1 MTTDHSAEIPSP
13 TAFAPG
19 PVVVVGGGIAGLV
32 AAARI
37 SQRGVPVTLVDKTA
51 HVGGRAVTRT
61 RDGFLFNLG
70 PHALYRRGR
79 LQTTLQQLGVATSG
93 ALPPASGSFALYDG
107 KLHTLPVGFAS
118 LFGTGLLTLA
128 GKFEL
133 ARLLAMLPKV
143 NGEAVRK
150 QTLAS
155 WLDAR
160 LPDRRARAVVEMLVR
175 VTTFTHDAARQSAG
189 AAIEQLQLALRGN
202 VLYLDGGWQTI
213 VDGLRD
219 VVVRA
224 GGRVLVGA
232 SAAAVDR
239 DGGEAIAVRLMD
251 GTLIPATAV
260 VLAVPPAEVDRLTG
274 VSRFADAVSPVRLA
288 TLDVGLRRL
297 PNPKA
302 LVAFGADEP
311 LYFSVH
317 SASARL
323 APAGGAVIHASRY
336 LAPDQEPG
344 LDVERRLESLL
355 DQLQAGWRDEVAS
368 KHYVPNLVVTHAE
381 LLASTAGARPSPRVD
396 GWSNVFIAG
405 DWVGACGQLSD
416 AAAASGEEAAALAG
430 AAASGRAYPKVQRDG
445 AVGVA
450 VA

>member
-1 MTTDHSAEIPSP
+1 MLSP
-13 TAFAPG
+13 TAFASG
-19 PVVVVGGGIAGLV
+19 PVVVIGGGIAGLV
-32 AAARI
+32 AATRI
-37 SQRGVPVTLVDKTA
+37 GQRGVPVVLVDKTA
-51 HVGGRAVTRT
+51 HVGGRAVTRN

-70 PHALYRRGR
+70 PHALYRGGR
-79 LQTTLQQLGVATSG
+79 LQTTLQQLGVATHG
-93 ALPPASGSFALYDG
+93 APPPAGGGFALYDR
-107 KLHTLPVGFAS
+107 KLHTLPVSFGS
-118 LFGTGLLTLA
+118 LLGTGLLTIA

-143 NGEAVRK
+143 NAQAVRA

-160 LPDRRARAVVEMLVR
+160 LTDPRARAVVEMLVR

-189 AAIEQLQLALRGN
+189 AAIEQLQLALLGN

-219 VVVRA
+219 VAVRA
-224 GGRVLVGA
+224 GARVLVGA
-232 SAAAVDR
+232 SAMAVDR
-239 DGGEAIAVRLMD
+239 NGDAIAVRLAD
-251 GTLIPATAV
+251 GTSISAAAA

-274 VSRFADAVSPVRLA
+274 VSRFADGVSPVRLA

-302 LVAFGADEP
+302 LVAFGVDEP

-317 SASARL
+317 SAVAQL
-323 APAGGAVIHASRY
+323 APAGGALIHASMY
-336 LAPDQEPG
+336 LAPGQEPG

-355 DQLQAGWRDEVAS
+355 DQLQPGWRDEVAS
-368 KHYVPNLVVTHAE
+368 KHYLPNLVVTHAE
-381 LLASTAGARPSPRVD
+381 LLASTVGARPSPRVD
-396 GWSNVFIAG
+396 WCSNIFIAG
-405 DWVGACGQLSD
+405 DWVGARGQLSD
-416 AAAASGEEAAALAG
+416 GAAASGEEAAELAV
-430 AAASGRAYPKVQRDG
+430 ASASGRAHRAAEGDG
-445 AVGVA
+445 AIGVA